1 MKSVGGWV
9 HTRAMRTLLD
19 LILAA
24 TCAGCGAVGVG
35 WCADCAATLARPMRV
50 RPRTDPGVPCWALAS
65 YAGPARRA
73 VLAAKEHGRRDMAE
87 PVGLALADALARLRD
102 AERPLVLIPA
112 PSRRGA
118 ARRRGGDPVV
128 RAASA
133 AVRWLPDSGVVPM
146 LRVWWGV
153 RDSVGLTVGE
163 RQHNLHGRIVARPGT
178 GTGSAISANA
188 EVVLVDD
195 VLTTGATARES
206 VRALNRIGVP
216 VRAVLVTCSA

>member
-1 MKSVGGWV
+1 
-9 HTRAMRTLLD
+9 MRTLLD

-24 TCAGCGAVGVG
+24 DCVGCGVVGVG
-35 WCADCAATLARPMRV
+35 WCPDCAATLGGPPRRV

-73 VLAAKEHGRRDMAE
+73 VLAAKEQGCRDLAE
-87 PVGLALADALARLRD
+87 PLGLALAAGLVRLRD

-112 PSRRGA
+112 PSRRVA

-128 RAASA
+128 RTTRA
-133 AVRWLPDSGVVPM
+133 AVRWLPDSRVIPM

-163 RQHNLHGRIVARPGT
+163 RQHNLRGRIMARPAT
-178 GTGSAISANA
+178 GARSGVSANA

-206 VRALNRIGVP
+206 VRALDRIGVR

>member
-1 MKSVGGWV
+1 
-9 HTRAMRTLLD
+9 MRTLLD
-19 LILAA
+19 LIVA
-24 TCAGCGAVGVG
+24 TACAGCGVAGVG
-35 WCADCAATLARPMRV
+35 WCADCAATLAGPPMRV
-50 RPRTDPGVPCWALAS
+50 RPRADPDVPCWALAP

-73 VLAAKEHGRRDMAE
+73 VLAAKEHGRRDLAE
-87 PVGLALADALARLRD
+87 PMGLALAYALARLRD
-102 AERPLVLIPA
+102 DERSLVLIPA
-112 PSRRGA
+112 PSRRVS

-128 RAASA
+128 RTTRAAA
-133 AVRWLPDSGVVPM
+133 RWLPDSRVISM

-163 RQHNLHGRIVARPGT
+163 RQHNLRGRVVARPGT
-178 GTGSAISANA
+178 GAGSEIAANA

-206 VRALNRIGVP
+206 VRALDRIGVP

>member
-1 MKSVGGWV
+1 
-9 HTRAMRTLLD
+9 MRNLLD
-19 LILAA
+19 LILAT
-24 TCAGCGAVGVG
+24 TCAGCGAPGVG
-35 WCADCAATLARPMRV
+35 WCADCASTLARPPMRV

-73 VLAAKEHGRRDMAE
+73 VLAAKEHGRRDLAE
-87 PVGLALADALARLRD
+87 PLGLALADGLTRLRD
-102 AERPLVLIPA
+102 AGRPLVLIPA
-112 PSRRGA
+112 PSRRAA

-128 RAASA
+128 RATLA
-133 AVRWLPDSGVVPM
+133 AARWLPGSGVIPI

-163 RQHNLHGRIVARPGT
+163 RQHNLRGRIVARPGT

-206 VRALNRIGVP
+206 VRALDRIGVP